1 MNPEPNTIV
10 SIMAESSLGLES
22 GKGASL
28 FERRR
33 RAAEQS
39 ALVKGNYKF
48 ALPFSKSDLK
58 KSLNLCH

>member
-39 ALVKGNYKF
+39 ALVKGKYKC
-48 ALPFSKSDLK
+48 AL
-58 KSLNLCH
+58 